1 MSFEEK
7 DRLVYDALTNWEA
20 YQAQSDEKARR
31 FDEAK
36 TKRGSWQE
44 QLRQFHAQQNETASA
59 VE

>member
-1 MSFEEK
+1 MSFAEK
-7 DRLVYDALTNWEA
+7 DRLVYEALMNWDE

-36 TKRGSWQE
+36 AKRGSWQE
-44 QLRQFHAQQNETASA
+44 QLRRFHAQQNETASA